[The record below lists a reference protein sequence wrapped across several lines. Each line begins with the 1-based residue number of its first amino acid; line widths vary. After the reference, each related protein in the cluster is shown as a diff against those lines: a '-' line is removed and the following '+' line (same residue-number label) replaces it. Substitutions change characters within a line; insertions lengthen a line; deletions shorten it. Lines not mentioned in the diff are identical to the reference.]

1 MKIAIA
7 SDLHLEFGDIDLPN
21 LHGADVLILSG
32 DIMGAFDKYYAEDVV
47 MQENSAE
54 PFVGKAFNRDR
65 EQQFVNS
72 IAEFHGAAVLSS
84 AVNGNTSFSEW
95 EMDVTFQG
103 GFRMKLAQ
111 VAVRTWKDG
120 QIVRERFYYNKG

>member
-1 MKIAIA
+1 MNIQELDQA
-7 SDLHLEFGDIDLPN
+7 LN
-21 LHGADVLILSG
+21 QQILGG

-54 PFVGKAFNRDR
+54 PFIGKTLNRER

-72 IAEFHGAAVLSS
+72 IAEFHGASVPSS

-103 GFRMKLAQ
+103 GFRVKLAQ
-111 VAVRTWKDG
+111 VAVRTWNNG

>member
-1 MKIAIA
+1 MNIQELDQA
-7 SDLHLEFGDIDLPN
+7 LN
-21 LHGADVLILSG
+21 QQILSG

-84 AVNGNTSFSEW
+84 AVNGNTSFGEW

-103 GFRMKLAQ
+103 GFRVKLAQ

>member
-1 MKIAIA
+1 MNVQELDQA
-7 SDLHLEFGDIDLPN
+7 LN
-21 LHGADVLILSG
+21 QQVLGG
-32 DIMGAFDKYYAEDVV
+32 DIMGAFEKYYAEDVV

-54 PFVGKAFNRDR
+54 PFLGKAVNRER
-65 EQQFVNS
+65 ELQFVNS

-95 EMDVTFQG
+95 EMDVTFKG
-103 GFRMKLAQ
+103 GARFKLAQ
-111 VAVRTWKDG
+111 VAVRTWQDS

>member
-1 MKIAIA
+1 MTTQELDNA
-7 SDLHLEFGDIDLPN
+7 LN
-21 LHGADVLILSG
+21 QQILTG
-32 DIMGAFDKYYAEDVV
+32 DIMGAFEKYYAEDVV

-54 PFVGKAFNRDR
+54 PFVGKAFNRER

-72 IAEFHGAAVLSS
+72 IAEFHGASVLSS
-84 AVNGNTSFSEW
+84 GAGGDTSFSEW

-103 GFRMKLAQ
+103 GARYKLAQ

-120 QIVRERFYYNKG
+120 QVVRERFYYNKG

>member
-1 MKIAIA
+1 MNIQELDQA
-7 SDLHLEFGDIDLPN
+7 LN
-21 LHGADVLILSG
+21 QQILSG